1 MPFYLVRCWQRVR
14 RKVPCDL
21 DFLWFV
27 AWLFVSMP
35 LPFLLWLLLL
45 FQCRGIAKAHIGP
58 KTVIDFLHTLAHEV
72 PLNKSWELSSDL
84 QSSTFDN
91 PFIPHKW
98 DILKCSDL
106 YVWVCVYMCM
116 YWWCMSLIL
125 HQGLYLIIDGS
136 RKLIIFA
143 LNDLYYLIKKLWN
156 LWEKKGELDGA
167 STLYE
172 SVGYTLST
180 FSLKAE
186 GI

>member
-35 LPFLLWLLLL
+35 IPFLLWLLLH

-72 PLNKSWELSSDL
+72 PLNKNWELSSDL
-84 QSSTFDN
+84 QSSAFDN

-98 DILKCSDL
+98 DILKCPEL

-116 YWWCMSLIL
+116 YWWCMSLNLAPRTLFGNRWVQKAYHFCIKWFIL
-125 HQGLYLIIDGS
+125 SYQEALKFMRKERGVGWGFHIVWICGIYL
-136 RKLIIFA
+136 K
-143 LNDLYYLIKKLWN
+143 
-156 LWEKKGELDGA
+156 
-167 STLYE
+167 
-172 SVGYTLST
+172 
-180 FSLKAE
+180 
-186 GI
+186 